1 MRRVGLVIVLS
12 SSVAP
17 VFAAPAPPAWQQAG
31 LSPAEAARHL
41 LDRFSFGPRPGEVE
55 AVAALGPELWLE
67 RQLRADLAE
76 TTLAAEL
83 SRHDA
88 LALSGS
94 EIAARYPSPGMILI
108 RARAAGVVDQDGDPA
123 DPATRR
129 AIRHW
134 ASGQGY
140 RSQREL
146 VEQVRAQKIH
156 RAVLAQNQLHEVLT
170 DFWANHF
177 TVSGADP
184 ETRAWVLSYE
194 RDAIR
199 PRALGSFAEL
209 LRASARHPA
218 MLLYLDNARSTAAD
232 GTRTTLEASTS
243 GRDLGRGGFD
253 RGRGGMSGRGGRG
266 GSRFGGGGFGNGA
279 TLGGRRGREPGR
291 PGPQAS
297 DRRLRGLNENY
308 ARELLELHT
317 LGVDG
322 GYTQQDVVEVAR
334 AFTGWSVVPPELAD
348 RGRSRDLDRARRFG
362 FETSEDGF
370 LFRADAHDAEPKTVL
385 GRRLPAGRGIAD
397 GEDVLAMLALHPAT
411 ATHIATKFARRFV
424 ADEPSP
430 ELVRIL
436 AETFASSGGDTRALV
451 RRLVD
456 EPEFWRQRGAKIK
469 SPFELVV
476 SSLRAT
482 GAALTD
488 PAAVAGWVERMGQP
502 LYAAAAPTGFPEVGE
517 AWVSAGALLS
527 RMHFAVALA
536 GGAIDGA
543 AIAPASAGPPDGS
556 AAQMLEATLHAVL
569 PGRPTAAL
577 IEQLLPAAE
586 DPDLAARVVA
596 ADSSSATFGLEDDLD
611 SPRPRK
617 PQAAPAAL
625 DPQTQALAVVLG
637 SPEFQRR

>member
-1 MRRVGLVIVLS
+1 MRRIGLVIALS

-31 LSPAEAARHL
+31 LSPTEAARHL
-41 LDRFSFGPRPGEVE
+41 LDRFSYGPRPGEVE

-76 TTLAAEL
+76 TTLALDL
-83 SRHDA
+83 SRYDA
-88 LALSGS
+88 LALSGP

-129 AIRHW
+129 TIRRW
-134 ASGQGY
+134 ASEQGY

-146 VEQVRAQKIH
+146 TDQVRAQKLS
-156 RAVLAQNQLHEVLT
+156 RAVLAENQLHEVLT

-184 ETRAWVLSYE
+184 ETRAWVLAYE

-199 PRALGSFAEL
+199 PRALGSFADL
-209 LRASARHPA
+209 LGASARHPA

-232 GTRTTLEASTS
+232 GTRTTLEATTS
-243 GRDLGRGGFD
+243 GRTLERGGFD
-253 RGRGGMSGRGGRG
+253 RGRGGMAGRGGRG
-266 GSRFGGGGFGNGA
+266 GGRFGGSGFGGGA
-279 TLGGRRGREPGR
+279 TFGDRRGREPGR
-291 PGPQAS
+291 PGSQQG
-297 DRRLRGLNENY
+297 DRRPRGLNENY

-334 AFTGWSVVPPELAD
+334 AFTGWSVVPPELGD

-362 FETSEDGF
+362 FEISEDGF

-385 GRRLPAGRGIAD
+385 GRRLPAGRGLAD
-397 GEDVLAMLALHPAT
+397 GEEVLTLLAAHPAT
-411 ATHIATKFARRFV
+411 ATHVATKFARRFV
-424 ADEPSP
+424 ADQPSP
-430 ELVRIL
+430 ALIATL
-436 AETFASSGGDTRALV
+436 AATFTSSGGDTRALI
-451 RRLVD
+451 RRLVA
-456 EPEFWRQRGAKIK
+456 EPEFWSQRGAKIK

-476 SSLRAT
+476 SSLRAS
-482 GAALTD
+482 AAAVTD
-488 PAAVAGWVERMGQP
+488 LAAAVAWVERMGQP

-536 GGAIDGA
+536 GGAIDGVEVA
-543 AIAPASAGPPDGS
+543 HGALGPPDAS
-556 AAQMLEATLHAVL
+556 AAQLLDGALRTLL

-596 ADSSSATFGLEDDLD
+596 ADVSSAMAPPDDELD
-611 SPRPRK
+611 APRVPAPRT
-617 PQAAPAAL
+617 PPAAL
-625 DPQTQALAVVLG
+625 DAQAQVLAVVIG